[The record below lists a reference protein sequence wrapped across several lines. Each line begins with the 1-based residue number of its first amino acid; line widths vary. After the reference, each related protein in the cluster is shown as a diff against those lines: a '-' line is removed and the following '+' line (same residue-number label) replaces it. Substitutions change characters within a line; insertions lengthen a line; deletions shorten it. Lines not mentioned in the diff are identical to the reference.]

1 MERTCMNGM
10 ACLGKYKAL
19 YEVGRG
25 EKEYSLEMCFC
36 GSHCIRKVEIWV
48 PTFGKY
54 EGLGLSWLFNL

>member
-1 MERTCMNGM
+1 MSGM

-25 EKEYSLEMCFC
+25 EEECSLEMCFC
-36 GSHCIRKVEIWV
+36 GSHCSSRVEFWV

-54 EGLGLSWLFNL
+54 EG